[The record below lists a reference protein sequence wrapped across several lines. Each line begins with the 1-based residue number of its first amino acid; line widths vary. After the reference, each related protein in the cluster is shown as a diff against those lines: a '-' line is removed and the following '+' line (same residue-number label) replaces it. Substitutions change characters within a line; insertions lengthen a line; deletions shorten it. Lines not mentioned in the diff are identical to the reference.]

1 MTLSQKAG
9 RIFLLSV
16 TLLVASVLFA
26 MAGAVGLFIMERGR
40 EMSDTPQFYHGLVII
55 VFGLAVNSACVFF
68 LFQVKK
74 ADTKL
79 VPPKK

>member
-1 MTLSQKAG
+1 MTLSQKTG

-40 EMSDTPQFYHGLVII
+40 EMGRYTSVLPWPRDHRLRPCGQFSLR
-55 VFGLAVNSACVFF
+55 FL